1 MRDAGYELGRD
12 GFYTSPS
19 EGRLVIELATNAG
32 GSGEDEV
39 ATLANDWQKAGF
51 SMGQKIIPAALSLD
65 VELRGSY
72 PGLFVTTNRATER
85 TAVSPIPGNIPNPD
99 NNWRGG
105 SQTSWTNPGY
115 TTLVGQFNASLV
127 AAERADVLAQMAK
140 IFTEEVGGISLHFQ
154 PTPIAVAGSLK
165 GPGTS
170 APETNIWW
178 NVPDWQI
185 D

>member
-1 MRDAGYELGRD
+1 MD
-12 GFYTSPS
+12 
-19 EGRLVIELATNAG
+19 
-32 GSGEDEV
+32 
-39 ATLANDWQKAGF
+39 
-51 SMGQKIIPAALSLD
+51 QKIIPAALSLD